1 MPVVDEA
8 DHAVRRQRAAVGVG
22 VDRQAGVGVRADGG
36 EHPVGVAGHDL
47 NVVLEQDPVARL
59 GLVAVGDRMPAA
71 VRLGVRHDRGDGGR
85 PRVRVDP
92 DIGPRGQRIRV
103 ALPAADP
110 ALLAD
115 RLRGQFQGEAGEGR
129 ARRPVVG
136 AVQAGVVPD
145 ERLHLGRTASRGD
158 LQVVLR
164 DVDDGR
170 PEQRVAGAAV
180 GAVAADGPG
189 VHGGTRLRRLLEG
202 EQVQW
207 HAGRRGHRRGR
218 PWDEVE
224 AGNHA
229 AGGHGDER
237 RCLLPP
243 WLPDGMHGSSSPL
256 PR

>member
-1 MPVVDEA
+1 VPVVDEA
-8 DHAVRRQRAAVGVG
+8 DHAVRRQRPAVRVG
-22 VDRQAGVGVRADGG
+22 VDREAGLGVRADGV
-36 EHPVGVAGHDL
+36 EHPARVSGHHLD
-47 NVVLEQDPVARL
+47 VVREQHPVARL
-59 GLVAVGDRMPAA
+59 GLVAVVDRVPSA
-71 VRLGVRHDRGDGGR
+71 VRLGVRHDRGDRGR
-85 PRVRVDP
+85 RGVRVDP
-92 DIGPRGQRIRV
+92 DIGPGGQRERV
-103 ALPAADP
+103 ARPAADP

-115 RLRGQFQGEAGEGR
+115 RLGGQLQGEASERR

-145 ERLHLGRTASRGD
+145 ERLHLGGTASRGD

-164 DVDDGR
+164 DVDDRR
-170 PEQRVAGAAV
+170 PQQRVAGAAV

-189 VHGGTRLRRLLEG
+189 VHGSARLRRLLEG

-243 WLPDGMHGSSSPL
+243 WPPDGMHGSSSPL
-256 PR
+256 QR